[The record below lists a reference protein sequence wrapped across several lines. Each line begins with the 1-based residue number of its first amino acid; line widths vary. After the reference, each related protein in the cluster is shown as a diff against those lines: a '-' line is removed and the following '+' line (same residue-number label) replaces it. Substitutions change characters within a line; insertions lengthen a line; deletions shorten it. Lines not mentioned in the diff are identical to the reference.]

1 MALWHLSCFN
11 SNQPADL
18 PPRLNFSAPPTP
30 LIRPP
35 RPRSLTCP
43 FTSTAHSL
51 LYSIT
56 GVSTFITLWIPRSAF
71 LLLYSKLP
79 LAQAQSLFRSRHPPV
94 FPDRLTAGCAPSN
107 SRRLRLPPTSVLL
120 CPAFAKPSGTGH
132 HPQSVYDDIRRLA
145 APTALAFQSLRD
157 HPVSSTASTLPCAIS
172 ALGLIALETSQ
183 LQPPGGLCW

>member
-35 RPRSLTCP
+35 RPRSLTRP

-56 GVSTFITLWIPRSAF
+56 GVSTFITLWIPQVRIPTVVFKTASRPNPIT
-71 LLLYSKLP
+71 L
-79 LAQAQSLFRSRHPPV
+79 RSRHPPV
-94 FPDRLTAGCAPSN
+94 FPIDSRPAAHRRTLVAFVRLLLLFFSARPSPSPLAQVTIRN
-107 SRRLRLPPTSVLL
+107 PSTTTFTGSPLQLPSHSNPLGTTQQPRRPRPCLT
-120 CPAFAKPSGTGH
+120 PS
-132 HPQSVYDDIRRLA
+132 PLWD
-145 APTALAFQSLRD
+145 
-157 HPVSSTASTLPCAIS
+157 
-172 ALGLIALETSQ
+172 
-183 LQPPGGLCW
+183 